1 MDLYSSLCTI
11 TKEENILRDEPMCR
25 HTTFRVGG
33 PADYFVT
40 PQSVEEIRG
49 ILAVCRKEN
58 VPYYIVGN
66 GSNLLVGDGGFRG
79 VVLQIF
85 KKMNDVRVEGER
97 VTAQAGVLLSKVAS
111 AAYNASLTGLE
122 FAAGIPGTLGGA
134 VRMNAGAYG
143 GEMKQVLE
151 SAVVLTQEG
160 ELLTIPVE
168 ELGLAYRT
176 SVVEKKDY
184 VVVEATLRL
193 KKGDQAAIREV
204 MDDLKQ
210 RRVTKQP
217 LEFGSAG
224 STFKRPEGYFAG
236 KLIEDA
242 GLLNRL
248 CRKFALMTSPFVI
261 VHGGGTFAG
270 QLAERLGIPRK
281 MIDGRRVTDR
291 ETLEVTVMVYA
302 GWVNKTLVARLQ
314 ALGVNACGLS
324 GCDLNLVQADR
335 REGQNIDWGYVGDV
349 RLVRTGRLELLLQA
363 GVVPVISPITHDGKG
378 VLLNSNADGIAA
390 AVAETLGMCYDVEL
404 IYCFDKKGVLTDV
417 GDEGFVIPCLTPSLY
432 EKYKQSGMIHSGMI
446 PKLDNAFKSVSNGV
460 QAVRLIHPDDLD
472 QPDAGTRIILEKQ
485 WTQVEQ

>member
-49 ILAVCRKEN
+49 TLALCRKEN
-58 VPYYIVGN
+58 VPYYIIGN
-66 GSNLLVGDGGFRG
+66 GSNLLV
-79 VVLQIF
+79 
-85 KKMNDVRVEGER
+85 GER

-193 KKGDQAAIREV
+193 KKGEQAEIREV

-242 GLLNRL
+242 GLRGF
-248 CRKFALMTSPFVI
+248 RI
-261 VHGGGTFAG
+261 
-270 QLAERLGIPRK
+270 
-281 MIDGRRVTDR
+281 
-291 ETLEVTVMVYA
+291 
-302 GWVNKTLVARLQ
+302 
-314 ALGVNACGLS
+314 
-324 GCDLNLVQADR
+324 
-335 REGQNIDWGYVGDV
+335 GDAQV
-349 RLVRTGRLELLLQA
+349 SEK
-363 GVVPVISPITHDGKG
+363 H
-378 VLLNSNADGIAA
+378 
-390 AVAETLGMCYDVEL
+390 C
-404 IYCFDKKGVLTDV
+404 
-417 GDEGFVIPCLTPSLY
+417 GFVINRGNATAAQVCELMQEVVKKVEET
-432 EKYKQSGMIHSGMI
+432 SGVTLE
-446 PKLDNAFKSVSNGV
+446 PEVK
-460 QAVRLIHPDDLD
+460 
-472 QPDAGTRIILEKQ
+472 RIGEF
-485 WTQVEQ
+485 

>member
-184 VVVEATLRL
+184 VVVEATL
-193 KKGDQAAIREV
+193 GDAQVSE
-204 MDDLKQ
+204 KH
-210 RRVTKQP
+210 
-217 LEFGSAG
+217 
-224 STFKRPEGYFAG
+224 
-236 KLIEDA
+236 
-242 GLLNRL
+242 
-248 CRKFALMTSPFVI
+248 C
-261 VHGGGTFAG
+261 
-270 QLAERLGIPRK
+270 
-281 MIDGRRVTDR
+281 
-291 ETLEVTVMVYA
+291 
-302 GWVNKTLVARLQ
+302 
-314 ALGVNACGLS
+314 
-324 GCDLNLVQADR
+324 
-335 REGQNIDWGYVGDV
+335 
-349 RLVRTGRLELLLQA
+349 
-363 GVVPVISPITHDGKG
+363 
-378 VLLNSNADGIAA
+378 
-390 AVAETLGMCYDVEL
+390 
-404 IYCFDKKGVLTDV
+404 
-417 GDEGFVIPCLTPSLY
+417 GFVINRGNATAAQVCELMQEVVKKVKET
-432 EKYKQSGMIHSGMI
+432 SGVTLE
-446 PKLDNAFKSVSNGV
+446 PEVK
-460 QAVRLIHPDDLD
+460 
-472 QPDAGTRIILEKQ
+472 RIGEF
-485 WTQVEQ
+485 

>member
-1 MDLYSSLCTI
+1 MKC
-11 TKEENILRDEPMCR
+11 
-25 HTTFRVGG
+25 
-33 PADYFVT
+33 
-40 PQSVEEIRG
+40 
-49 ILAVCRKEN
+49 
-58 VPYYIVGN
+58 
-66 GSNLLVGDGGFRG
+66 
-79 VVLQIF
+79 
-85 KKMNDVRVEGER
+85 
-97 VTAQAGVLLSKVAS
+97 KV
-111 AAYNASLTGLE
+111 
-122 FAAGIPGTLGGA
+122 IKIGGA
-134 VRMNAGAYG
+134 
-143 GEMKQVLE
+143 
-151 SAVVLTQEG
+151 
-160 ELLTIPVE
+160 
-168 ELGLAYRT
+168 
-176 SVVEKKDY
+176 
-184 VVVEATLRL
+184 
-193 KKGDQAAIREV
+193 
-204 MDDLKQ
+204 
-210 RRVTKQP
+210 
-217 LEFGSAG
+217 
-224 STFKRPEGYFAG
+224 
-236 KLIEDA
+236 LIEDA

-248 CRKFALMTSPFVI
+248 CRKFASMTSPFVI

-270 QLAERLGIPRK
+270 QLAERLGIPCK

-335 REGQNIDWGYVGDV
+335 RDV
-349 RLVRTGRLELLLQA
+349 RLVRMGGLELLLQA

-417 GDEGFVIPCLTPSLY
+417 GDEGSVIPCLTPSLY

-460 QAVRLIHPDDLD
+460 QAVRLIHPDDLG

>member
-1 MDLYSSLCTI
+1 
-11 TKEENILRDEPMCR
+11 
-25 HTTFRVGG
+25 
-33 PADYFVT
+33 
-40 PQSVEEIRG
+40 
-49 ILAVCRKEN
+49 
-58 VPYYIVGN
+58 
-66 GSNLLVGDGGFRG
+66 
-79 VVLQIF
+79 
-85 KKMNDVRVEGER
+85 MNDVRVEGER

-224 STFKRPEGYFAG
+224 STFKRPKGYFAG

-242 GLLNRL
+242 GLRGF
-248 CRKFALMTSPFVI
+248 RI
-261 VHGGGTFAG
+261 
-270 QLAERLGIPRK
+270 
-281 MIDGRRVTDR
+281 
-291 ETLEVTVMVYA
+291 
-302 GWVNKTLVARLQ
+302 
-314 ALGVNACGLS
+314 
-324 GCDLNLVQADR
+324 
-335 REGQNIDWGYVGDV
+335 GDAQV
-349 RLVRTGRLELLLQA
+349 SEK
-363 GVVPVISPITHDGKG
+363 H
-378 VLLNSNADGIAA
+378 
-390 AVAETLGMCYDVEL
+390 C
-404 IYCFDKKGVLTDV
+404 
-417 GDEGFVIPCLTPSLY
+417 GFVINRGNATAAQVCELMQEVVKKVKET
-432 EKYKQSGMIHSGMI
+432 SGVTLE
-446 PKLDNAFKSVSNGV
+446 PEVK
-460 QAVRLIHPDDLD
+460 
-472 QPDAGTRIILEKQ
+472 RIGEF
-485 WTQVEQ
+485 

>member
-1 MDLYSSLCTI
+1 MNSDNDILYSNLI
-11 TKEENILRDEPMCR
+11 KILGEDNVKKSEPMKN
-25 HTTFRVGG
+25 HTTFRIGG
-33 PADYFVT
+33 DADLFAT
-40 PQSVEEIRG
+40 PVNAEQIHDTVIYLKKAG
-49 ILAVCRKEN
+49 
-58 VPYYIVGN
+58 VPYYVVGN

-193 KKGDQAAIREV
+193 KKGEQAAIREM

-242 GLLNRL
+242 GLRGF
-248 CRKFALMTSPFVI
+248 RI
-261 VHGGGTFAG
+261 
-270 QLAERLGIPRK
+270 
-281 MIDGRRVTDR
+281 
-291 ETLEVTVMVYA
+291 
-302 GWVNKTLVARLQ
+302 
-314 ALGVNACGLS
+314 
-324 GCDLNLVQADR
+324 
-335 REGQNIDWGYVGDV
+335 GDAQV
-349 RLVRTGRLELLLQA
+349 SEK
-363 GVVPVISPITHDGKG
+363 H
-378 VLLNSNADGIAA
+378 
-390 AVAETLGMCYDVEL
+390 C
-404 IYCFDKKGVLTDV
+404 
-417 GDEGFVIPCLTPSLY
+417 GFVINRGNATAAQVCELMQEVVKKVEET
-432 EKYKQSGMIHSGMI
+432 SGVTLE
-446 PKLDNAFKSVSNGV
+446 PEVK
-460 QAVRLIHPDDLD
+460 
-472 QPDAGTRIILEKQ
+472 RIGEF
-485 WTQVEQ
+485 